1 MSEFESSPQHLE
13 KSISYRDA
21 DSLFL
26 LEILQ
31 REPTR
36 ELLSEVVII
45 AMGRALGN
53 EFDRDAEEL
62 FLYAYALQEQ
72 FDMDAVAEVDELD
85 ELFKSSEG

>member
-1 MSEFESSPQHLE
+1 MSEFESPHNLE

-26 LEILQ
+26 LELLK

-72 FDMDAVAEVDELD
+72 FDIDVVAEVDALT
-85 ELFKSSEG
+85 ELFNSPEA